1 MLDKTYVYIHLDP
14 DGWVP
19 AGLLQFEET
28 GRYSTSTFRYGTKY
42 LNRPNKLALDPIQL
56 PLLDRTFNTPEG
68 FSIFNGIRDAGPDKW
83 GRYLLTKKFSRALTE
98 LEYIAATGPDRVGA
112 LAFSD
117 DLASGPKVYTPFGF
131 QQADSKHLDLALCVG
146 AIQDIEASEETERL
160 KKYLEYGPSM
170 GGARPKAAL
179 LWNGKPHLA
188 KFSLALDSRNEPLFE
203 FATMTLAQKCG
214 LRVPSVER
222 TEAAGRT
229 IYLIERFDRKANGSP
244 IPFISGLTITG
255 SHESDYSTWS
265 YHALI
270 DAIVKY
276 SSHIERDLR
285 ELFQRMVF
293 NILVYNNDDHLRNF
307 GFLSS
312 GRDRWD
318 LSPLYDVVPA
328 NVNTQHYTLAMAIG
342 VDGKKASIT
351 NAVSQCER
359 FRIEPEEARTII
371 GKMQEVASSWREHFK
386 NVGIKE
392 SELKALEN
400 SFAEKPF

>member
-1 MLDKTYVYIHLDP
+1 MLQETYVYVHLDP

-28 GRYSTSTFRYGTKY
+28 GRYSSSIFRYGTKY
-42 LNRPNKLALDPIQL
+42 LDRPNKLALDPIQL
-56 PLLDRTFNTPEG
+56 PLLDKTFNTPEG
-68 FSIFNGIRDAGPDKW
+68 FSLFNGIRDAGPDKW
-83 GRYLLTKKFSRALTE
+83 GRYLLDKKFARTLTE
-98 LEYIAATGPDRVGA
+98 LEYIVATRPDRAGA

-117 DLASGPKVYTPFGF
+117 DPASGPKVYTPSGF
-131 QQADSKHLDLALCVG
+131 QHADSKHLDLALCVG
-146 AIQDIEASEETERL
+146 AVKDIEASVDTERL

-170 GGARPKAAL
+170 GGARPKATL

-188 KFSLALDSRNEPLFE
+188 KFSLSLDSRNEPLIE

-214 LRVPSVER
+214 LKVPPVEM
-222 TEAAGRT
+222 TKAAGRA

-244 IPFISGLTITG
+244 APFISGLTITG
-255 SHESDYSTWS
+255 SHESHYSTWS
-265 YHALI
+265 YHALV

-276 SSHIERDLR
+276 SSQIERDLR

-307 GFLSS
+307 GFLNS

-328 NVNTQHYTLAMAIG
+328 NVNSQSYSLAMTIG
-342 VDGKKASIT
+342 TEGKKASIT

-359 FRIEPEEARTII
+359 FRIEQGEARTLIS
-371 GKMQEVASSWREHFK
+371 KMQEVASSWREHFK
-386 NVGIKE
+386 SVGITE
-392 SELKALEN
+392 GELRALEN
-400 SFAEKPF
+400 GFADRP